1 MGKPKVP
8 SPGLGKRPIYS
19 GGVRAAEYLVMA
31 LKTKGS
37 VVEEGRLVK
46 DDLYGKKRKAKLI
59 GALALRAALN
69 NPLF

>member
-1 MGKPKVP
+1 
-8 SPGLGKRPIYS
+8 
-19 GGVRAAEYLVMA
+19 MA